1 MKKLS
6 FQWRITLMTALLIAG
21 ACICLNL
28 LLYRSGATGMDDLGG
43 FVLKY
48 QTENAEVLTIEIPPE
63 EMNGFLK
70 QFSQEICDAKIVFE
84 RVGWCLTAAVTLLSA
99 AIAYFVSGRALQPLR
114 QFTAQAEKINQ
125 ESLVRVRLD
134 ESAIQEFRQL
144 SHAVNGMLDRLAHS
158 FDLQRQFA
166 GNAAHEL
173 RTPLALMQTKLELFC
188 EEHAD
193 ADAETM
199 QMAAFQMEQLD
210 RLSALVRTLLS
221 MSNLQS
227 VSRTDEIPLA
237 PLAEEILTDLAPLA
251 QEKQVT
257 LRQDCEEVSMV
268 GSDALI
274 YRLLFNLIENA
285 IKYNKT
291 GGTVFVSVKQAD
303 ENVIL
308 EVADTGS
315 GIPKDCM
322 EHIFEPFFRVDKS
335 RSRQMGGV
343 GLGLALVR
351 EIALLHGG
359 SVRAEARAE
368 GGTVFRVVLPRQ
380 QA

>member
-28 LLYRSGATGMDDLGG
+28 LLDRSGATGMDDLGG

-125 ESLVRVRLD
+125 ESLERVRLD

-193 ADAETM
+193 ADAGTM

-285 IKYNKT
+285 IKYNKP

-315 GIPKDCM
+315 GIPEDCM

-359 SVRAEARAE
+359 SVRAEVRAE
-368 GGTVFRVVLPRQ
+368 GGTAFRVVLPRQ

>member
-6 FQWRITLMTALLIAG
+6 FQGRITLMTALLIAG

-28 LLYRSGATGMDDLGG
+28 LLYRSGATGLDDLGG

-125 ESLVRVRLD
+125 ESLERVRLD

-285 IKYNKT
+285 IKYNKP
-291 GGTVFVSVKQAD
+291 GGRVFVSVKQAD

-315 GIPKDCM
+315 GIPEDCM

-351 EIALLHGG
+351 EITLLHGG

>member
-1 MKKLS
+1 
-6 FQWRITLMTALLIAG
+6 MTALLIAG

-43 FVLKY
+43 FMLKY
-48 QTENAEVLTIEIPPE
+48 QTENAEVMTIEIPQE

-70 QFSQEICDAKIVFE
+70 QFSQEIYDAKVLFG
-84 RVGWCLTAAVTLLSA
+84 RMGWCFTAAVTLLSA

-114 QFTAQAEKINQ
+114 RFTAQAKKINQ
-125 ESLVRVRLD
+125 DSLVRVRLD
-134 ESAIQEFRQL
+134 ESTIQEFRQL

-227 VSRTDEIPLA
+227 VPRTDEIALA

-251 QEKQVT
+251 QENQVT

-285 IKYNKT
+285 IKYNKP
-291 GGTVFVSVKQAD
+291 GGAVFVSVKQAD

-315 GIPKDCM
+315 GIPAD
-322 EHIFEPFFRVDKS
+322 
-335 RSRQMGGV
+335 
-343 GLGLALVR
+343 
-351 EIALLHGG
+351 
-359 SVRAEARAE
+359 
-368 GGTVFRVVLPRQ
+368 
-380 QA
+380 

>member
-125 ESLVRVRLD
+125 ESLERVRLD

-285 IKYNKT
+285 IKYNKP

-315 GIPKDCM
+315 GIPEDCM

-359 SVRAEARAE
+359 SVRAEVRAE
-368 GGTVFRVVLPRQ
+368 GGTAFSVVLPRQ

>member
-1 MKKLS
+1 
-6 FQWRITLMTALLIAG
+6 MTALLIAG

-43 FVLKY
+43 FMLKY
-48 QTENAEVLTIEIPPE
+48 QTESAEVMTIEIPQE

-70 QFSQEICDAKIVFE
+70 QFSQEIYDAKVLFG
-84 RVGWCLTAAVTLLSA
+84 RMGWCFTAAVTLLSA

-114 QFTAQAEKINQ
+114 RFTAQAEKINQ
-125 ESLVRVRLD
+125 DSLVRVRLD
-134 ESAIQEFRQL
+134 ESTIQEFRQL

-227 VSRTDEIPLA
+227 VPRTDEIALA

-251 QEKQVT
+251 QENQVT

-285 IKYNKT
+285 IKYNKP
-291 GGTVFVSVKQAD
+291 GGAVFVSVKQAD

-315 GIPKDCM
+315 GIPADCM
-322 EHIFEPFFRVDKS
+322 ESIFEPFFRVDKS

-351 EIALLHGG
+351 EIARLHGG

-368 GGTVFRVVLPRQ
+368 GGTAFRVVLPRQ
-380 QA
+380 QM

>member
-43 FVLKY
+43 FMLKY
-48 QTENAEVLTIEIPPE
+48 QTESAEVMTIEIPQE

-70 QFSQEICDAKIVFE
+70 QFSQEIYDAKLLFG
-84 RVGWCLTAAVTLLSA
+84 RMGWCFTAAVTLLSA

-114 QFTAQAEKINQ
+114 RFTAQAEKINQ
-125 ESLVRVRLD
+125 DSLVRVRLD
-134 ESAIQEFRQL
+134 ESTIQEFRQL

-227 VSRTDEIPLA
+227 VPRTDEIALA

-251 QEKQVT
+251 QENQVT

-285 IKYNKT
+285 IKYNKP
-291 GGTVFVSVKQAD
+291 GGAVFVSVKQAD

-315 GIPKDCM
+315 GIPADCM
-322 EHIFEPFFRVDKS
+322 ESIFEPFFRVDKS

-351 EIALLHGG
+351 EIARLHGG
-359 SVRAEARAE
+359 SVRAE
-368 GGTVFRVVLPRQ
+368 GGTAFRVVLPRQ
-380 QA
+380 QM

>member
-1 MKKLS
+1 
-6 FQWRITLMTALLIAG
+6 MTALLIAG

-125 ESLVRVRLD
+125 ESLERVRLD

-193 ADAETM
+193 ADAGTM

-285 IKYNKT
+285 IKYNKP

-315 GIPKDCM
+315 GIPEDCM

-359 SVRAEARAE
+359 SVRAEVRAE
-368 GGTVFRVVLPRQ
+368 GGTAFRVVLPRQ